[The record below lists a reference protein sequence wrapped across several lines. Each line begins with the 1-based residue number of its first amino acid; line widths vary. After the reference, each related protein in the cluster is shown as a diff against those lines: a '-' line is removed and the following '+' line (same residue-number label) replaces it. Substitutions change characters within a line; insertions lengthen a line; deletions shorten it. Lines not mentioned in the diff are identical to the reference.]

1 MKKKKLNKGMKYD
14 SEKNRL
20 DLLSAPWIE
29 GVGLVLTFGA
39 HKYAA
44 HNWRK
49 GIAQSRLLGAGLRHM
64 FKHLAGENMDPETG
78 LSHLLH
84 ASCCLM
90 FAYELNQTH
99 PKLDDRF
106 KLEKKIR

>member
-1 MKKKKLNKGMKYD
+1 MNLKKAIKKD
-14 SEKNRL
+14 AEKNRL

-39 HKYAA
+39 RKYAA
-44 HNWRK
+44 HNWRR
-49 GIAQSRLLGAGLRHM
+49 GLSQSRLMGAALRHL
-64 FKHLAGENMDPETG
+64 FSYLKGQDLDEETG

-90 FAYELNQTH
+90 FAYELKITH
-99 PKLDDRF
+99 PKLDDRY
-106 KLEKKIR
+106 KVK